1 MATSEARRNHLE
13 RLSALSHRSPVFGDD
28 GLSMQEAAHLGKLI
42 LRVDAASGEET
53 LARIMTDASLPTQPC
68 ASAFSEKSAV
78 SFLWL
83 GPDEWML
90 VTEKDAE
97 SKLKAQLDA
106 ALTGQH
112 FQLSNV
118 TDYYSCIDISGHRSR
133 EILMNLTT
141 LDMHARGFSAGQ
153 VKGSIFGH
161 ANAHVWQLHTDT
173 GAPETFRLIVRASM
187 ADYLWCLMTRSAR
200 LHGIAEE
207 LPISGEKLVV

>member
-1 MATSEARRNHLE
+1 MAPSEVTREPLE
-13 RLSALSHRSPVFGDD
+13 RISVLSHRLPVFGDD

-42 LRVDAASGEET
+42 LRVDATIGKELFTQLSKG
-53 LARIMTDASLPTQPC
+53 ARLPTEPC
-68 ASAFSEKSAV
+68 STAFYGNGAISI
-78 SFLWL
+78 LWL

-97 SKLKAQLDA
+97 SRVKAQLSK

-118 TDYYSCIDISGHRSR
+118 TDYYSCIDISGCQTR

-141 LDMHARGFSAGQ
+141 LDMHARGFAAGQ
-153 VKGSIFGH
+153 VKGSNFGH

-173 GAPETFRLIVRASM
+173 GAPETFRLIIRASM
-187 ADYLWCLMTRSAR
+187 ADYLWCLITRSAR
-200 LHGIAEE
+200 LFGMREE
-207 LPISGEKLVV
+207 KPAGGERLVV